1 MACSPQGRA
10 GLGVKTGSIQPA
22 EVRFDDSGHG
32 EAPFAPTYGDVYHPR
47 AGAFVQAKQ
56 VFLAGNGLPKRWRGR
71 DRFVIL
77 ETGFGLGN
85 NFLATWAA
93 WAADPERA
101 SHLDFISVERHP
113 LRPEDLARAH
123 RDSPAPEQ
131 AAELLAAWPPA
142 VHGLH
147 TLCFAGGLVRL
158 HLAFGDLSCWLPEL
172 VARVDAFYLDG
183 FAPARNA
190 EMWDP
195 WVLRSLGRLAASD
208 ATASTWS
215 AARAVR
221 DALGAAGFA
230 VDRAPG
236 FAQKRE
242 ITTAHLPLA
251 PGARRLGVPPGRRP
265 RPDARQALVI
275 GGGLA
280 GASAARALAQA
291 GLEVTV
297 VDQAAEPAAGASGNL
312 AGLFHGVVHPQDG
325 AHAQLLRAAAL
336 RAAQV
341 YRPLVESG
349 RVPGSLA
356 GLLRGSHDAGA
367 GTLATLAARLGVP
380 PDYAEPVGP
389 ERASELAGCQVLSTA
404 WFFPQ
409 GGWLQPSA
417 LVRAWLHEPG
427 VTWKA
432 GGGVTAL
439 RQTDDGRWQAWGA
452 STSAPL
458 AQADV
463 VVLANAHGMAELLA
477 PFTETQGWPWRT
489 TRGQVTRVPH
499 AMAAALPHPVRPL
512 ARGGYLIGLPA
523 TLGGGLLC
531 GATSNLHDTDGQ
543 LREAD
548 HRSNL
553 AHVNALTG
561 HAEPPDGLWWKGLE
575 GRVGWR
581 LSTDDRLPVLGPVPV
596 CQAAMKGCRRLE
608 QAQHVPRIEGLY
620 VFGALGSRGLT
631 WAPLLGE
638 ALAAWITGAPMPL
651 AASLIDA
658 VDPARFISRGVRR
671 TSGA

>member
-1 MACSPQGRA
+1 M
-10 GLGVKTGSIQPA
+10 KTGPIRPA

-32 EAPFAPTYGDVYHPR
+32 EAPFAPAYGDVYHPR
-47 AGAFVQAKQ
+47 AGAFVQAQQ
-56 VFLAGNGLPKRWRGR
+56 VFLAGNGLPERWRGR
-71 DRFVIL
+71 ERFVIL

-101 SHLDFISVERHP
+101 ARLDFISVERHP

-123 RDSPAPEQ
+123 RDSPTPAQ

-147 TLCFAGGLVRL
+147 TLRFADGLISL

-190 EMWDP
+190 EMWDR

-208 ATASTWS
+208 ATAATWS
-215 AARAVR
+215 AARVVR
-221 DALGAAGFA
+221 DALAAAGFA
-230 VDRAPG
+230 VDRVPG
-236 FAQKRE
+236 FAHKRE
-242 ITTAHLPLA
+242 ITTARLSAA
-251 PGARRLGVPPGRRP
+251 PGAGRVGAPPGRRP
-265 RPDARQALVI
+265 HPGAHRAMVL

-280 GASAARALAQA
+280 GASVARALAQA

-297 VDQAAEPAAGASGNL
+297 LDRAAEPAAGASGNL

-349 RVPGSLA
+349 RVPGSVA
-356 GLLRGSHDAGA
+356 GLLRGSHEPTAGA
-367 GTLATLAARLGVP
+367 LASLAARLGVP
-380 PDYAEPVGP
+380 ADYAEPVGA
-389 ERASELAGCQVLSTA
+389 ERASELAGCPVLGAA

-417 LVRAWLHEPG
+417 LVRAWLDAPG
-427 VTWKA
+427 ITWRA
-432 GGGVTAL
+432 GSTVTAL
-439 RQTDDGRWQAWGA
+439 RRADDGCWQAWGV
-452 STSAPL
+452 STAAPL

-463 VVLANAHGMAELLA
+463 VVLANAHGTAELLA
-477 PFTETQGWPWRT
+477 PFTEAPAWPWRT
-489 TRGQVTRVPH
+489 TRGQVTRLPP
-499 AMAAALPHPVRPL
+499 ALAAALPHPARPI

-523 TLGGGLLC
+523 SLGGGLLC
-531 GATSNLHDTDGQ
+531 GATSDQDDGDGQ

-553 AHVNALTG
+553 AHITALTG
-561 HAEPPDGLWWKGLE
+561 LAVPPEGLWWKGLE

-581 LSTDDRLPVLGPVPV
+581 LGTDDKLPVLGPVPV
-596 CQAAMKGCRRLE
+596 CQAALHGQRQLE
-608 QAQHVPRIEGLY
+608 QARHVPRIEGLY

-671 TSGA
+671 ASGA